1 MSDLIPT
8 VVTVEITTSLVPSPV
23 QCDLVLPPDGPTGTA
38 LPLVIALHGGGGGD
52 GFAEILTP
60 LITRAWL
67 NAELEPCV
75 LAVPK
80 SGRSFWID
88 DIRGEA
94 RWETFVLEELSIGV
108 AAHVALDG
116 RVALIGVSMG
126 GLGVLRLALKHPDR
140 YVAVAALEPGIES
153 AMTWEDVDIQ
163 STGVR
168 DAALFERFHGSPVDP
183 RHFALNHPP
192 ALVAPQAEA
201 IRSSGLA
208 LYIEC
213 GEDDA
218 LGLDQG
224 AELMHHLLQ
233 EHRVR
238 HEYHLVLGADHIGRT
253 LPRRFAEAMAFLG
266 RSLRPEG
273 PDPAANGFRGMLG
286 LPDLRVRRGSAT
298 IGLRVRGSGPT
309 VVMVPSL
316 GRTGLD
322 FGTLASQLDA
332 AGYQAVSVD
341 PRGLD
346 GLGLDGELTLHDLAA
361 DVAAGI
367 DALGTG
373 AVHLVGHALG
383 NRISR
388 TVTADR
394 PDLVASLTLL
404 AAGGLVAPD
413 ESVHASLLACFD
425 LESPDSVHRAHIANA
440 FFATDEV
447 PPEWVAGWHPSV
459 AGAQGRAV
467 GATDRDDWWGGRAPA
482 TLVIQG
488 LQDRVAVPENGRRY
502 VADLG
507 ESATLVEIDG
517 AGHALLP
524 EQPALVAEALIA
536 FLDRVTATATATAT
550 ATE

>member
-1 MSDLIPT
+1 MNDSVPT
-8 VVTVEITTSLVPSPV
+8 VVTIAIATSLVPSPV
-23 QCDLVLPPDGPTGTA
+23 QCDLVLPADVPAGTA
-38 LPLVIALHGGGGGD
+38 LPLVIALHGGSGGD
-52 GFAEILTP
+52 GFAEMLAP
-60 LITRAWL
+60 LLARAWL
-67 NAELEPCV
+67 SGELEACV

-88 DIRGEA
+88 DVRGEQC
-94 RWETFVLEELSIGV
+94 WETFVLEELPGAV
-108 AAHVALDG
+108 AGHTALDG

-126 GLGVLRLALKHPDR
+126 GLGVLRLALKHPHR
-140 YVAVAALEPGIES
+140 YVAMAALEPGIES
-153 AMTWEDVDIQ
+153 AMTWEDVDIE

-168 DAALFERFHGSPVDP
+168 DVALFERFHGSPVDP
-183 RHFALNHPP
+183 QHFALNHPP

-233 EHRVR
+233 EHQVR

-253 LPRRFAEAMAFLG
+253 LPRRFSEAIAFLG
-266 RSLRPEG
+266 RHLPPQA
-273 PDPAANGFRGMLG
+273 PDPVANGLRGALG
-286 LPDLRVRRGSAT
+286 MPNLRIRRGSAT
-298 IGLRVRGSGPT
+298 IGLRVRGNGPT

-322 FGTLASQLDA
+322 FGTLAGHLDA
-332 AGYQAVSVD
+332 AGYRAVSVD

-346 GLGLDGELTLHDLAA
+346 GLGLEGALTLHDLAA
-361 DVAAGI
+361 DVAAAI
-367 DALGTG
+367 DVLGTEP
-373 AVHLVGHALG
+373 VHLVGHALG
-383 NRISR
+383 NRICR

-394 PDLVASLTLL
+394 PDVVASLTLL

-413 ESVHASLLACFD
+413 ESVHESLLACFD
-425 LESPDSVHRAHIANA
+425 LDSPESVRQSHIVNA
-440 FFATDEV
+440 FFATDGV
-447 PPEWVAGWHPSV
+447 PAEWVAGWHPMV

-467 GATDRDDWWGGRAPA
+467 GATDREDWWGARAPT

-488 LQDRVAVPENGRRY
+488 LQDRVAVPENGRSY
-502 VADLG
+502 VAEIG
-507 ESATLVEIDG
+507 ETATLVEIDG

-524 EQPALVAEALIA
+524 EQPVRVAEALIA
-536 FLDRVTATATATAT
+536 FLDRFTASTKR
-550 ATE
+550 